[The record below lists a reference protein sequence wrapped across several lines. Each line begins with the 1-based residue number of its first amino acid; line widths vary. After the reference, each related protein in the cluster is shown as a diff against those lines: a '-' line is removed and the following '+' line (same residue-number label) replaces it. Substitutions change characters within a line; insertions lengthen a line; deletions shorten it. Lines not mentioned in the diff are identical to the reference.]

1 MAEPTTIP
9 KDSLILV
16 TAVNGLIAS
25 HVADQLLAAGHRVR
39 GTVRDLDK
47 CAWMTSYFLD
57 AYGPNRFEL
66 MRISTPQDMTDPEV
80 WDEAMRGVSG
90 VAHVLGAVDLSVR
103 DVKAAFAEEWP
114 MHAAVLDAAKR
125 ASESSSGAGLMRG
138 FVFTSSAWAAYTPDA
153 SLKQTLTEK
162 SWNETAV
169 ELSAPSNGITVF
181 NPANADPRYMLAP
194 FMALKTRLEKA
205 FWKWVEEEKPSFA
218 CNSVLLDT
226 VMGRCLDPTGPQGVP
241 STAGMVRWVWDGI
254 YRQVLDA
261 IQPQWHIDTSDA
273 GRLYVVALT
282 QEGVDRERIF
292 GFGERF
298 SWFQVRQL
306 MMEWYGPEE
315 AIVPVADLGT
325 DQTEVPNE
333 RGAELLRRM
342 GRAEGWTGL
351 EESLR
356 ANMES
361 IFEAEK
367 ASGVSARNLRN

>member
-1 MAEPTTIP
+1 MADPTIP
-9 KDSLILV
+9 RDSLVLV
-16 TAVNGLIAS
+16 TAANGLIAS
-25 HVADQLLAAGHRVR
+25 HAADQLLAAGYRVR

-47 CAWMTSYFLD
+47 CAWMTSHFLD

-66 MRISTPQDMTDPEV
+66 MRVSTPQDMVDPEV
-80 WDEAMRGVSG
+80 WDEAMRGVAG
-90 VAHVLGAVDLSVR
+90 VAHVLGPVDLSVR
-103 DVKAAFAEEWP
+103 DVKAALAEEWSV
-114 MHAAVLDAAKR
+114 HAAVLDAAKR
-125 ASESSSGAGLMRG
+125 ASEASAGMMKG

-162 SWNETAV
+162 SWNETSL

-194 FMALKTRLEKA
+194 FMALKTRLERA
-205 FWKWVEEEKPSFA
+205 FWKWVEDEKPSFA
-218 CNSVLLDT
+218 CNAVLLDT
-226 VMGRCLDPTGPQGVP
+226 VMGRCLAPTGPQGVP
-241 STAGMVRWVWDGI
+241 STAGMVRWVWDGT

-261 IQPQWHIDTSDA
+261 MQPQWHIDSGDA
-273 GRLYVVALT
+273 GRLYVAALT
-282 QEGVDRERIF
+282 QKGVDRERIF

-298 SWFQVRQL
+298 SWFQVRRL

-315 AIVPVADLGT
+315 EIVPVADLGV
-325 DQTEVPNE
+325 DQTDVPNQ
-333 RGAELLRRM
+333 RGAELLKQM
-342 GRAEGWTGL
+342 GRDGWTGL

-367 ASGVSARNLRN
+367 ASGVTARNLKN

>member
-25 HVADQLLAAGHRVR
+25 HVADQLLAAGYRVR

-205 FWKWVEEEKPSFA
+205 FWKWVEEEKPSGA
-218 CNSVLLDT
+218 V
-226 VMGRCLDPTGPQGVP
+226 
-241 STAGMVRWVWDGI
+241 DGG
-254 YRQVLDA
+254 DGE
-261 IQPQWHIDTSDA
+261 PQWHIDTSDA

-333 RGAELLRRM
+333 RGGGAAATDGEGRGVDGVGGEL
-342 GRAEGWTGL
+342 EGEYG
-351 EESLR
+351 EH
-356 ANMES
+356 
-361 IFEAEK
+361 I
-367 ASGVSARNLRN
+367 

>member
-25 HVADQLLAAGHRVR
+25 HAANQLLAAGYRVR
-39 GTVRDLDK
+39 GTVRDPEK
-47 CAWMTSYFLD
+47 CAWMTSHFLEV
-57 AYGPNRFEL
+57 YGPNRFEL
-66 MRISTPQDMTDPEV
+66 MRVSTPQDMTDPEV

-103 DVKAAFAEEWP
+103 DVKGAFAQEWP

-125 ASESSSGAGLMRG
+125 ASESSG
-138 FVFTSSAWAAYTPDA
+138 V
-153 SLKQTLTEK
+153 TLTEK

-205 FWKWVEEEKPSFA
+205 FWKWVDDEKPKFA

-226 VMGRCLDPTGPQGVP
+226 VMGRCLNPTGPQGVP
-241 STAGMVRWVWDGI
+241 STAGMVRWVWDGT

-261 IQPQWHIDTSDA
+261 MQPQWHIDTGDA
-273 GRLYVVALT
+273 GRLYVAALT

-298 SWFQVRQL
+298 SWFQVRRL
-306 MMEWYGPEE
+306 MMEWYAPEE
-315 AIVPVADLGT
+315 AIVPVADLGA

-342 GRAEGWTGL
+342 GRDGGWTGL

-367 ASGVSARNLRN
+367 ASGVSPRNLRN